1 MILALV
7 LGIGAGLGLAGIV
20 FGLAPRPGN
29 LEAAL
34 VELHRPRPRHLPS
47 SDGIAPALTGLARAL
62 GLPRLISQRVREDLA
77 ITGHGEDWYL
87 SWSLLLG
94 LLGLA
99 TGPIVSLLALLLDVH
114 LAVAIAIA
122 LSVIGGPGAVATQ
135 VASVHT
141 EAERRRK
148 DFSFALSAYL
158 DLVVVSMASGRGV
171 EGALANAA
179 EHGQGFAFSAIR
191 AALTSAS
198 LRGIAPWDAIEELGV
213 EYGVA
218 ELEGLAA
225 SIRLAGASGAKVR
238 SSIATRARS
247 LRTRTLAAARAEAES
262 ATERMSMPVVLLVL
276 GFLVLISY
284 PAIVQIS
291 TQL

>member
-1 MILALV
+1 MHSCSTCTWRWRSRSR
-7 LGIGAGLGLAGIV
+7 
-20 FGLAPRPGN
+20 F
-29 LEAAL
+29 
-34 VELHRPRPRHLPS
+34 
-47 SDGIAPALTGLARAL
+47 
-62 GLPRLISQRVREDLA
+62 
-77 ITGHGEDWYL
+77 
-87 SWSLLLG
+87 
-94 LLGLA
+94 
-99 TGPIVSLLALLLDVH
+99 
-114 LAVAIAIA
+114 
-122 LSVIGGPGAVATQ
+122 SVIGGPGAVATQ

-238 SSIATRARS
+238 SSVATRARS

>member
-1 MILALV
+1 MILALI
-7 LGIGAGLGLAGIV
+7 LGVGVGLGFAGIAY
-20 FGLAPRPGN
+20 GLAPRPGD
-29 LEAAL
+29 LQAAL
-34 VELHRPRPRHLPS
+34 VDLHRPRPRHLPT
-47 SDGIAPALTGLARAL
+47 SDGIAPALTGIARAI
-62 GLPRLISQRVREDLA
+62 GLPRLISERVRADLA

-87 SWSLLLG
+87 SWSVLLG
-94 LLGLA
+94 VVGLA
-99 TGPIVSLLALLLDVH
+99 LGPLVALLALLLDVH
-114 LAVAIAIA
+114 LPLAIVVA

-135 VASVHT
+135 VGSVHT

-191 AALTSAS
+191 AALASAG
-198 LRGIAPWDAIEELGV
+198 LRGIAPWDGIEELGT
-213 EYGVA
+213 EYGVG

-276 GFLVLISY
+276 GFMVLISY
-284 PAIVQIS
+284 PAIIQIS